1 MNRAVLARLVV
12 PATFGGVA
20 FGFWYTVAHGRSP
33 YADLRAWAKG
43 APMGLWG
50 RQLLPLNWLAVPV
63 KRPRQP
69 GAAPWTGPHRVARVL
84 HRPASRRLSLWAAQS
99 LSS

>member
-43 APMGLWG
+43 HTADEE
-50 RQLLPLNWLAVPV
+50 QPLKAVTL
-63 KRPRQP
+63 KLR
-69 GAAPWTGPHRVARVL
+69 
-84 HRPASRRLSLWAAQS
+84 
-99 LSS
+99 